1 MEPNNFAFASFPE
14 LQTPRLRLR
23 QLRPS
28 DANAMFAILSDV
40 EVTRTF
46 GLERFTLIEEAE
58 QRIRAINAG
67 FRQQASLRW
76 AIVRAEEDVLIGTC
90 GYVYWKRPHRHAAV
104 GYELAR
110 PFWRQGY
117 MTEAL
122 TAVLHYGYTQMNLH
136 RIEALVMPENTPS
149 IQLLHRLGFQ
159 EEGLLRE
166 YGFWNGR
173 FHNLLIF
180 SLLRQEWQNEQHE

>member
-1 MEPNNFAFASFPE
+1 METTHPLTTFPE
-14 LQTPRLRLR
+14 LQTARLRLR

-28 DANAMFAILSDV
+28 DAGAMFAFLSDE

-46 GLERFTLIEEAE
+46 GLERFRLIEEAD
-58 QRIRAINAG
+58 QRIRSINAS
-67 FRQQASLRW
+67 FRHQASVRW
-76 AIVRAEEDVLIGTC
+76 GIVRPEDDVLIGTC
-90 GYVYWKRPHRHAAV
+90 GYIYWKRPHRHAAV

-122 TAVLHYGYTQMNLH
+122 TAVLHFGYTQMKLH
-136 RIEALVMPENTPS
+136 RIEALVMPENAPS

-159 EEGLLRE
+159 QEGLLRE
-166 YGFWNGR
+166 YGFWHGR
-173 FHNLLIF
+173 FHDLLLF
-180 SLLRQEWQNEQHE
+180 SQLQHEWQNGQYG

>member
-1 MEPNNFAFASFPE
+1 MEITHPLTIFPE

-23 QLRPS
+23 QLQPS
-28 DANAMFAILSDV
+28 DAEAMFAILSD
-40 EVTRTF
+40 EAVTRTF
-46 GLERFTLIEEAE
+46 GLERFTLVEEAA

-67 FRQQASLRW
+67 FQKQASIRW
-76 AIVRAEEDVLIGTC
+76 ALVRPEDDVLIGTC

-110 PFWRQGY
+110 AFWRQGY

-122 TAVLHYGYTQMNLH
+122 TAVLHFGYTQMKLH

-149 IQLLHRLGFQ
+149 IQLLHRLGFR
-159 EEGLLRE
+159 EEGLLRQ
-166 YGFWNGR
+166 YGYWNGR
-173 FHNLLIF
+173 FHDLLVL
-180 SLLRQEWQNEQHE
+180 SLLQPEWQSGQQ